1 MVKERVLAVPDTSI
15 FIAELPEATRNII
28 RKDLEEHAR
37 EHHYRLE
44 WDRESKDY
52 VAMSRRFCDMENI
65 YTDTFLHFCE
75 TGEDIEPYEKSLKR
89 TISIRLYQDEVEELC
104 RKSGKVGLSIG
115 ELFEN
120 FVADL
125 ICGTHTNGS
134 DERMY
139 IEQWF
144 DRCYFSIMPE
154 ETFLSYL
161 LEMREIDS
169 VLECWEILQ
178 ELKNLEE
185 LVMIKRNWRYSRTPW
200 KNIFRNIEPIQENRQ
215 KTNWKLLWKRCWN
228 GIKKE
233 SIYWREMFQR
243 NLWDGSRIGERK
255 KTVISNAERI
265 VLRNMYPPGCRVE
278 LEDMEADPYV
288 KLSPGDLGTVQ
299 FVDDAGQIHVSW
311 DCGHSLAMVFGVD
324 HCRCIM
330 REERLQEILQ
340 RVQAMPFES
349 LEKMELYITEKLS
362 EAFPKISFQEK
373 EGQEVLADMGVAAF
387 MKKDLGVAI
396 QYETDSQQ
404 HIFIKKM
411 EIQGQELERKNPF
424 PVQKKR

>member
-1 MVKERVLAVPDTSI
+1 
-15 FIAELPEATRNII
+15 
-28 RKDLEEHAR
+28 
-37 EHHYRLE
+37 
-44 WDRESKDY
+44 
-52 VAMSRRFCDMENI
+52 
-65 YTDTFLHFCE
+65 
-75 TGEDIEPYEKSLKR
+75 
-89 TISIRLYQDEVEELC
+89 
-104 RKSGKVGLSIG
+104 
-115 ELFEN
+115 
-120 FVADL
+120 
-125 ICGTHTNGS
+125 
-134 DERMY
+134 
-139 IEQWF
+139 
-144 DRCYFSIMPE
+144 
-154 ETFLSYL
+154 
-161 LEMREIDS
+161 
-169 VLECWEILQ
+169 
-178 ELKNLEE
+178 
-185 LVMIKRNWRYSRTPW
+185 
-200 KNIFRNIEPIQENRQ
+200 
-215 KTNWKLLWKRCWN
+215 
-228 GIKKE
+228 
-233 SIYWREMFQR
+233 MFQR
-243 NLWDGSRIGERK
+243 SLWDGSRIGERK

-324 HCRCIM
+324 HCRCVM
-330 REERLQEILQ
+330 REDRLQEILQ

-411 EIQGQELERKNPF
+411 EMQGQDIKGKF
-424 PVQKKR
+424 VSQMQQKQRWIENKDSRNK

>member
-1 MVKERVLAVPDTSI
+1 M
-15 FIAELPEATRNII
+15 
-28 RKDLEEHAR
+28 
-37 EHHYRLE
+37 
-44 WDRESKDY
+44 
-52 VAMSRRFCDMENI
+52 
-65 YTDTFLHFCE
+65 
-75 TGEDIEPYEKSLKR
+75 
-89 TISIRLYQDEVEELC
+89 
-104 RKSGKVGLSIG
+104 
-115 ELFEN
+115 
-120 FVADL
+120 
-125 ICGTHTNGS
+125 
-134 DERMY
+134 
-139 IEQWF
+139 
-144 DRCYFSIMPE
+144 
-154 ETFLSYL
+154 
-161 LEMREIDS
+161 
-169 VLECWEILQ
+169 LQ
-178 ELKNLEE
+178 
-185 LVMIKRNWRYSRTPW
+185 RS
-200 KNIFRNIEPIQENRQ
+200 
-215 KTNWKLLWKRCWN
+215 
-228 GIKKE
+228 
-233 SIYWREMFQR
+233 
-243 NLWDGSRIGERK
+243 LWDGSRIGERK

-324 HCRCIM
+324 HCKCVM

-340 RVQAMPFES
+340 RIQAMPFES

-411 EIQGQELERKNPF
+411 EMQGQDIKGKF
-424 PVQKKR
+424 VFQMQQKQR

>member
-1 MVKERVLAVPDTSI
+1 
-15 FIAELPEATRNII
+15 
-28 RKDLEEHAR
+28 
-37 EHHYRLE
+37 
-44 WDRESKDY
+44 
-52 VAMSRRFCDMENI
+52 
-65 YTDTFLHFCE
+65 
-75 TGEDIEPYEKSLKR
+75 
-89 TISIRLYQDEVEELC
+89 
-104 RKSGKVGLSIG
+104 
-115 ELFEN
+115 
-120 FVADL
+120 
-125 ICGTHTNGS
+125 
-134 DERMY
+134 
-139 IEQWF
+139 
-144 DRCYFSIMPE
+144 
-154 ETFLSYL
+154 
-161 LEMREIDS
+161 
-169 VLECWEILQ
+169 
-178 ELKNLEE
+178 
-185 LVMIKRNWRYSRTPW
+185 
-200 KNIFRNIEPIQENRQ
+200 
-215 KTNWKLLWKRCWN
+215 
-228 GIKKE
+228 
-233 SIYWREMFQR
+233 MFQR

-311 DCGHSLAMVFGVD
+311 DCGYSLAMVFGVD
-324 HCRCIM
+324 HCKCVM

-340 RVQAMPFES
+340 RIQAMPFES

-411 EIQGQELERKNPF
+411 EMQGQDIKGKF
-424 PVQKKR
+424 VFQMQQKQR

>member
-1 MVKERVLAVPDTSI
+1 
-15 FIAELPEATRNII
+15 
-28 RKDLEEHAR
+28 
-37 EHHYRLE
+37 
-44 WDRESKDY
+44 
-52 VAMSRRFCDMENI
+52 
-65 YTDTFLHFCE
+65 
-75 TGEDIEPYEKSLKR
+75 
-89 TISIRLYQDEVEELC
+89 
-104 RKSGKVGLSIG
+104 
-115 ELFEN
+115 
-120 FVADL
+120 
-125 ICGTHTNGS
+125 
-134 DERMY
+134 
-139 IEQWF
+139 
-144 DRCYFSIMPE
+144 
-154 ETFLSYL
+154 
-161 LEMREIDS
+161 
-169 VLECWEILQ
+169 
-178 ELKNLEE
+178 
-185 LVMIKRNWRYSRTPW
+185 
-200 KNIFRNIEPIQENRQ
+200 
-215 KTNWKLLWKRCWN
+215 
-228 GIKKE
+228 
-233 SIYWREMFQR
+233 MFQR

-299 FVDDAGQIHVSW
+299 FVDDHVSW

-411 EIQGQELERKNPF
+411 EMQGQELERKNSF

>member
-1 MVKERVLAVPDTSI
+1 
-15 FIAELPEATRNII
+15 
-28 RKDLEEHAR
+28 
-37 EHHYRLE
+37 
-44 WDRESKDY
+44 
-52 VAMSRRFCDMENI
+52 
-65 YTDTFLHFCE
+65 
-75 TGEDIEPYEKSLKR
+75 
-89 TISIRLYQDEVEELC
+89 
-104 RKSGKVGLSIG
+104 
-115 ELFEN
+115 
-120 FVADL
+120 
-125 ICGTHTNGS
+125 
-134 DERMY
+134 
-139 IEQWF
+139 
-144 DRCYFSIMPE
+144 
-154 ETFLSYL
+154 
-161 LEMREIDS
+161 
-169 VLECWEILQ
+169 
-178 ELKNLEE
+178 
-185 LVMIKRNWRYSRTPW
+185 
-200 KNIFRNIEPIQENRQ
+200 
-215 KTNWKLLWKRCWN
+215 
-228 GIKKE
+228 
-233 SIYWREMFQR
+233 MFQR

-311 DCGHSLAMVFGVD
+311 DCGHSLAM
-324 HCRCIM
+324 
-330 REERLQEILQ
+330 
-340 RVQAMPFES
+340 PFES

-411 EIQGQELERKNPF
+411 EMQGQELERKNSF

>member
-1 MVKERVLAVPDTSI
+1 MRYGKHLYGYISAFLR
-15 FIAELPEATRNII
+15 
-28 RKDLEEHAR
+28 
-37 EHHYRLE
+37 
-44 WDRESKDY
+44 DR
-52 VAMSRRFCDMENI
+52 
-65 YTDTFLHFCE
+65 
-75 TGEDIEPYEKSLKR
+75 EDIEPYEKSLKR

-144 DRCYFSIMPE
+144 NRCYFSIMPE

-169 VLECWEILQ
+169 VLECWETLQ
-178 ELKNLEE
+178 ELKELEE
-185 LVMIKRNWRYSRTPW
+185 PDCYDKEELEIQQNTLEEYFQEYRTYT
-200 KNIFRNIEPIQENRQ
+200 REPTEDQLE
-215 KTNWKLLWKRCWN
+215 LLWKRCWN
-228 GIKKE
+228 GIRKE
-233 SIYWREMFQR
+233 SICWKGLFQR
-243 NLWDGSRIGERK
+243 SLWGGSRIGERK

-324 HCRCIM
+324 HCRCVM
-330 REERLQEILQ
+330 REDRLQEILQ

-362 EAFPKISFQEK
+362 GAFPKISFQER
-373 EGQEVLADMGVAAF
+373 EGQEVIADMGVAAF

-396 QYETDSQQ
+396 QYEADSQQ